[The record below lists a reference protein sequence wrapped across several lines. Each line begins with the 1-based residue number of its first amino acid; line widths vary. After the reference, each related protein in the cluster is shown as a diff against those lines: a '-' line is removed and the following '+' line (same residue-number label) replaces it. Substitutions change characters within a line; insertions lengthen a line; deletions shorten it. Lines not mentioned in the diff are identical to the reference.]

1 MVVISRSELQRMQ
14 ASVAEGV
21 VTKAENKRKLL
32 KQVSDQRVANWP
44 NTLAAQRKA
53 KLDWK
58 KEREEKEEA
67 ERRKTDQIEA
77 ELQRKTRVDAIK
89 NANRLMYEQTDKMKF
104 LRGQQLYTDV
114 IADRED
120 QVELFKRKA
129 EEEKEIEKKWHED
142 MMVRLKESDRRE
154 KEETDRRKSKSLAI
168 CEIQKRQLQDTKDQL
183 IMKLKKDYIEGQL
196 MKQMVTADIVEEQR
210 IHAEK
215 QAAQKAQNAE
225 MLAAN
230 MNLKDLRKELL
241 KVEEVEAAK
250 RKKQVDD
257 MQRIV
262 KARAALEKKHFDERQ
277 AIRNK
282 LIEVATRD
290 LEARHTKEENILE
303 KHREESEQK
312 YQDEMERRRIQK
324 AKGDHAIDM
333 SRKMQIH
340 LRKERAETEKIQAA
354 MLAEHWKA
362 RNAEI
367 EQESQKEA
375 QDRWDKNW
383 EIRKSQEAQ
392 VQENKY
398 KRAEVRANDLLRDE
412 QTKAVMME
420 DDERFKNFAQIEI
433 DRFKAKG
440 KATFLLEKARDAK
453 DIQLL
458 AGKNK

>member
-1 MVVISRSELQRMQ
+1 MCMRAPPRDQKLTPLRSAFSSLRRYAQ
-14 ASVAEGV
+14 
-21 VTKAENKRKLL
+21 KIL
-32 KQVSDQRVANWP
+32 KKVSDTRVANWP

-58 KEREEKEEA
+58 KERADKEEA

-89 NANRLMYEQTDKMKF
+89 RANQLMYEQTDKMKF

-120 QVELFKRKA
+120 QVQFLKNKNQA
-129 EEEKEIEKKWHED
+129 EKEMEKHWHED

-154 KEETDRRKSKSLAI
+154 KVETDRRKSKSLAI

-183 IMKLKKDYIEGQL
+183 IMKLNKDYVEGQL

-215 QAAQKAQNAE
+215 QAAQKQQNAA

-250 RKKQVDD
+250 RKLQVDD

-262 KARAALEKKHFDERQ
+262 KARAALEQKHFDERQ
-277 AIRNK
+277 AIREK
-282 LIEVATRD
+282 LIADATRD

-303 KHREESEQK
+303 KHREETEQK
-312 YQDEMERRRIQK
+312 YQDEMARRRMQK

-354 MLAEHWKA
+354 MLAEHWKT

-375 QDRWDKNW
+375 QDSWDKNW
-383 EIRKSQEAQ
+383 ENRRSQEAQ
-392 VQENKY
+392 VQENRY
-398 KRAEVRANDLLRDE
+398 KKAEARANDLLRDE

-433 DRFKAKG
+433 ERFALKG
-440 KATFLLEKARDAK
+440 KRTFLLERARDAK